1 MRAGRTGGWGRPYWP
16 CESCPVRETLWGEIL
31 RSLPTS
37 NHPVGPA
44 IRRDAAEPRNRQ
56 PAAGLRW
63 LEDGGGERGGGDG
76 RTLEA
81 NDRRQPENG
90 KREKDRTGL
99 LGRKKR
105 GEC

>member
-1 MRAGRTGGWGRPYWP
+1 MAGGR
-16 CESCPVRETLWGEIL
+16 G
-31 RSLPTS
+31 
-37 NHPVGPA
+37 
-44 IRRDAAEPRNRQ
+44 
-56 PAAGLRW
+56 
-63 LEDGGGERGGGDG
+63 GGGDG